1 MELIYFPVSGRAL
14 TSRLLMKSKG
24 VNFTDT
30 QISFADWATS
40 GIKDT
45 MPLGACPVLKV
56 GDEVFCQ
63 TKAIEAYLAKKFG
76 YLSEDP
82 VDQLKAEMY
91 METQQEI
98 LLGAG
103 MKAMSEVAGE
113 FEPDE
118 TNKFLLKENTPENRA
133 KRAKRIG
140 QLCGAA
146 LEAQIPTL
154 EKILDITQTNPDFVV
169 GNQNSLADF
178 YILGLFFTA
187 IDPFFGES
195 YEFLREKAPRLAR
208 IADKLLENPE
218 IKKYETF
225 LRENSVPHTGMGG
238 AY

>member
-1 MELIYFPVSGRAL
+1 MGGLFIFHNREKMGTDFGSKMELIYFPVSGRAL

-45 MPLGACPVLKV
+45 
-56 GDEVFCQ
+56 
-63 TKAIEAYLAKKFG
+63 KKFG